1 MSQTRSTCKPICS
14 DAIAG
19 MQALKKNKNSAHDEQ
34 IQKNSVILQCRN
46 NTADILRKQQNLSL
60 TENLDNSLHASKRHE
75 VVPLVMCINLRPYER
90 RHTYILRCELNFI
103 PCVQAVQSLLSGM
116 K

>member
-1 MSQTRSTCKPICS
+1 M
-14 DAIAG
+14 
-19 MQALKKNKNSAHDEQ
+19 NKFK
-34 IQKNSVILQCRN
+34 KNSVILQCRN

-103 PCVQAVQSLLSGM
+103 PSVQAVQSLLSGM
-116 K
+116 DKVRAFFAS